1 MGTNSKSSH
10 SSYAI
15 APAGAPETAEGSEEL
30 GLAAAPAEPELSDGL
45 VKATTDLMVAMD
57 NLDAL
62 AVGNGVATGNYPEL
76 PDDPVERYDIF
87 ADQIMAAREAIEKLK
102 EEGASEEEVK
112 AQLDALRA
120 QSLAYLTALDPEELQ
135 QIAAAKGF
143 EHPALVGLS
152 GKGQHPLVHWL
163 DPYYNDDIPSKQKIQ
178 AAAQTRYAQLAAG
191 QTVGGMTLADLQQIE
206 GTSGAPDAP
215 AGTWAATPD
224 QFNAAVDAWNQ
235 ASHEAAYAKGV
246 LDSDKLKNLL
256 DAEKQVLT
264 AHSPDTPGLETK
276 KNEIQVWT
284 GDPLAVAKINQS
296 TVMPLVQEALASGD
310 MSLTEAQHLK
320 PVELVG
326 LLRTGTPE
334 AEKEALKA
342 TAQARKDQLK
352 ALDNALDVHQGGKQ
366 DIHTE
371 LTLPDLAGSPEAAA
385 QVASWAKSSGE
396 LHTLQQEA
404 QGWIH
409 ETLQSP
415 VDIGFANPALLN
427 THQVDPKALTTEFNA
442 WAKNQKVGD
451 LRAVAG
457 ELGMP
462 DPGKANRAQLQGYI
476 AASFNPALDKDA
488 INAKVQA
495 TVAKKQA
502 AAAAKAASP
511 LASDEAVNALKSKL
525 ASSTGTASSPPAV
538 AAGAAGSGGLTQE
551 SKVEAAIKMGASP
564 VQAQKLAQA
573 AAAGPAKPIPKAP
586 KKPAAPGSFN
596 GKVQALIAGL
606 QQVKATAQDV
616 PARIDSDVVGSWAF
630 GAGTPANLG
639 GTYSKSLHAAP
650 DGSSWLFKADHNGGV
665 IAHSEAAASHAL
677 SLGGVPAVPVYVK
690 EVGGKVG
697 SVQPMLKG
705 ASHFASDPHK
715 WSQSDVD
722 SIVRSHVGSW
732 IVGDHDGHPAN
743 VLRTASGGLVQID
756 RGQAFKHWGSDKL
769 SLGYAPSGGGSYD
782 PVHQKLYSAALGGG
796 LADGVKVNHAVVQPV
811 IKNFEAIPDSQWRS
825 MLHSTAYEGA
835 KAGSGVH
842 WVPAMRKQAAKK
854 HGIAA
859 AKVSTEQIAEA
870 FLDHAVERK
879 QNLRKAFAEFFVK
892 DLKMPQAASLKHG
905 AE

>member
-10 SSYAI
+10 ASYAI
-15 APAGAPETAEGSEEL
+15 APSDAPEKAEGIE
-30 GLAAAPAEPELSDGL
+30 GAGPAPAAAEPELSDDL
-45 VKATTDLMVAMD
+45 VNAKTDLMVAMD

-76 PDDPVERYDIF
+76 PDDPVERYEIF
-87 ADQIMAAREAIEKLK
+87 AAQIQSAREAIEKMK
-102 EEGASEEEVK
+102 EEGASDEEIK

-120 QSLAYLTALDPEELQ
+120 QSLAYLNALEPEELQ

-152 GKGQHPLVHWL
+152 GSGQHPLVHWL
-163 DPYYNDDIPSKQKIQ
+163 DPYYGDDIPSKQKIQ
-178 AAAQTRYAQLAAG
+178 AAAQKRYEQLAAG
-191 QTVGGMTLADLQQIE
+191 QTVGEMTLADLQQIE

-215 AGTWAATPD
+215 PGTWAATPE
-224 QFNAAVDAWNQ
+224 QVKAAEKKWDDASVEVAN
-235 ASHEAAYAKGV
+235 AKGV
-246 LDSDKLKNLL
+246 LDSEKLKNLL

-264 AHSPDTPGLETK
+264 AHSPDAPDLETL
-276 KNEIQVWT
+276 KNHTQIWT
-284 GDPLAVAKINQS
+284 ADLLSEAKINQS
-296 TVMPLVQEALASGD
+296 TVMPLVQDALASGE

-320 PVELVG
+320 PVELTG

-342 TAQARKDQLK
+342 TAQARKDQLQ
-352 ALDNALDVHQGGKQ
+352 ALDNALEVHQGGKQ
-366 DIHTE
+366 DVHTE
-371 LTLPDLAGSPEAAA
+371 LTLPDLAGNPDAAA
-385 QVASWAKSSGE
+385 QVASWATNTGE
-396 LHTLQQEA
+396 LHTMQQDA

-427 THQVDPKALTTEFNA
+427 THQVDPKALTTEFYS
-442 WAKNQKVGD
+442 WAKTQKIGD

-457 ELGMP
+457 ELGMA
-462 DPGKANRAQLQGYI
+462 DPAKANRGQLQSYI
-476 AASFNPALDKDA
+476 AASFNPALDQDA
-488 INAKVQA
+488 INTKVQVTA
-495 TVAKKQA
+495 AKKQA
-502 AAAAKAASP
+502 ASAAAKAAAP

-525 ASSTGTASSPPAV
+525 TGSTAPTANSASGP
-538 AAGAAGSGGLTQE
+538 GGLTQE

-564 VQAQKLAQA
+564 VQTQKLAQA
-573 AAAGPAKPIPKAP
+573 AGAAPAKPIPKAP
-586 KKPAAPGSFN
+586 TKPAAPGSFN
-596 GKVQALIAGL
+596 AKVQALVAGL
-606 QQVKATAQDV
+606 QQAKATAQDV
-616 PARIDSDVVGSWAF
+616 PARIDSDVVSSWSFGS
-630 GAGTPANLG
+630 GTPAHLG
-639 GTYSKSLHAAP
+639 GTYNKTLHSAP
-650 DGSSWLFKADHNGGV
+650 DGSNWLFKADHNGGV

-690 EVGGKVG
+690 QVGGKVG
-697 SVQPMLKG
+697 SVQQMLQG
-705 ASHFASDPHK
+705 ATHFASDPHK
-715 WSQSDVD
+715 WSQSEVD

-732 IVGDHDGHPAN
+732 LVGDHDGHQAN
-743 VLRTASGGLVQID
+743 VLRTASGGLLHID

-769 SLGYAPSGGGSYD
+769 SLGYAPSGGGTYD
-782 PVHQKLYSAALGGG
+782 PVHQKLYSAALGDG
-796 LADGVKVNHAVVQPV
+796 LADGVKVNPAVAHPI

-835 KAGSGVH
+835 KSGSGVH
-842 WVPAMRKQAAKK
+842 WVPAMRKRAAMK
-854 HGIAA
+854 HGVAA
-859 AKVSTEQIAEA
+859 SKVSTEQIAEA

-879 QNLRKAFAEFFVK
+879 QSLRQAFADFFVK